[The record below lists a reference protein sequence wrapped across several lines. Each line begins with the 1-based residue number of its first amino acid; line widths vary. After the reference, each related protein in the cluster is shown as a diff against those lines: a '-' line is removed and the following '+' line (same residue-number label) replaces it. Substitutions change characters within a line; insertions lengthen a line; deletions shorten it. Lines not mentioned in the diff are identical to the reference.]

1 MRLLSSIARAP
12 FSRFASSMSRWVS
25 NLFVARAFH
34 SSTSENDVVT
44 YGEDNV
50 TSFMSSSA
58 LLLAQSQP
66 DVFLTI
72 NYSKKTIPSLSAYYF
87 HLPWCSK
94 LLLMFLLFLTSN
106 CKKIV
111 SVSIHFISYL
121 KLCFIYFLLSC
132 CKELIISKYILS
144 LFSLVYFTLEMY
156 YIVLYICKHSVR
168 LY

>member
-1 MRLLSSIARAP
+1 MCLLSSIARAP
-12 FSRFASSMSRWVS
+12 FSRFASSMSRSVS

-50 TSFMSSSA
+50 TSFMSFSA

-87 HLPWCSK
+87 HLVT
-94 LLLMFLLFLTSN
+94 LMFQVTVN
-106 CKKIV
+106 V
-111 SVSIHFISYL
+111 SVILNVKLQKNCICIHSLHRLFKIMFYL
-121 KLCFIYFLLSC
+121 FHVELLQGAHNFKIYPFLIFFGL
-132 CKELIISKYILS
+132 
-144 LFSLVYFTLEMY
+144 
-156 YIVLYICKHSVR
+156 LYT
-168 LY
+168 

>member
-12 FSRFASSMSRWVS
+12 LSRFASSMSRWVS

-50 TSFMSSSA
+50 TSFMSFSA
-58 LLLAQSQP
+58 LLLAQRQP

-87 HLPWCSK
+87 HLVT
-94 LLLMFLLFLTSN
+94 LMFQVTVNVSVILNVKLQKNCICIHSLHQLFKIMFYLFLVELLQGAHN
-106 CKKIV
+106 FKIYPFLIFFGLLYTWNV
-111 SVSIHFISYL
+111 LHCSVH
-121 KLCFIYFLLSC
+121 
-132 CKELIISKYILS
+132 
-144 LFSLVYFTLEMY
+144 M
-156 YIVLYICKHSVR
+156 
-168 LY
+168 

>member
-1 MRLLSSIARAP
+1 MCLLSSIARAP
-12 FSRFASSMSRWVS
+12 FSRFASSMSRSVS

-50 TSFMSSSA
+50 TSFMSFSA

-87 HLPWCSK
+87 HLVT
-94 LLLMFLLFLTSN
+94 LMFQVTVNVSVILNVKLQKNCICIHSLHQLFKIMFYLFLVELLQGAHN
-106 CKKIV
+106 FKI
-111 SVSIHFISYL
+111 YP
-121 KLCFIYFLLSC
+121 FLIFFGL
-132 CKELIISKYILS
+132 
-144 LFSLVYFTLEMY
+144 
-156 YIVLYICKHSVR
+156 LYT
-168 LY
+168 

>member
-1 MRLLSSIARAP
+1 MCLLSSIARAP
-12 FSRFASSMSRWVS
+12 FSRFASSMSRSVS

-50 TSFMSSSA
+50 TSFMSFSA

-87 HLPWCSK
+87 HLVT
-94 LLLMFLLFLTSN
+94 LMFKVTVN
-106 CKKIV
+106 V
-111 SVSIHFISYL
+111 SVILNVKLQKKCICIHSLHQLFKIMFYL
-121 KLCFIYFLLSC
+121 FFVELLQGAHNFKIYPFLIFFGL
-132 CKELIISKYILS
+132 
-144 LFSLVYFTLEMY
+144 
-156 YIVLYICKHSVR
+156 LYT
-168 LY
+168 

>member
-12 FSRFASSMSRWVS
+12 FSRFASSVSRCVS
-25 NLFVARAFH
+25 NLFVTRAFH

-50 TSFMSSSA
+50 TSFMSFSA
-58 LLLAQSQP
+58 LLIAQSQP

-87 HLPWCSK
+87 HLVT
-94 LLLMFLLFLTSN
+94 LMFQVTVNVSVILNVKLQ
-106 CKKIV
+106 KIV

-156 YIVLYICKHSVR
+156 YIVLYICKHSV
-168 LY
+168 

>member
-12 FSRFASSMSRWVS
+12 FSRFASSVSRCVS
-25 NLFVARAFH
+25 NLFVTRAFH

-50 TSFMSSSA
+50 TSFMSFSA

-87 HLPWCSK
+87 HLVT
-94 LLLMFLLFLTSN
+94 LMFQVTVN
-106 CKKIV
+106 V
-111 SVSIHFISYL
+111 SVIL
-121 KLCFIYFLLSC
+121 NVKLQKNC
-132 CKELIISKYILS
+132 
-144 LFSLVYFTLEMY
+144 
-156 YIVLYICKHSVR
+156 ICKHSLHQLFKIMFYLFLVELLQGAHNFKIYPFLIFFGL
-168 LY
+168 LYT

>member
-1 MRLLSSIARAP
+1 MCLLSSIARAP
-12 FSRFASSMSRWVS
+12 FSRFASSMSRSVS

-50 TSFMSSSA
+50 TSFMSFSA

-87 HLPWCSK
+87 HLVT
-94 LLLMFLLFLTSN
+94 LMFQVTVNVSVILNVKLQKNCICIHSLHQLFKIMFYLFLVELLQGAHN
-106 CKKIV
+106 FKI
-111 SVSIHFISYL
+111 YP
-121 KLCFIYFLLSC
+121 FLIFFGL
-132 CKELIISKYILS
+132 
-144 LFSLVYFTLEMY
+144 
-156 YIVLYICKHSVR
+156 LYI
-168 LY
+168 